1 MSQTRW
7 QVRGQCA
14 TLDTVFPE
22 PNKRQQEFGLENSS
36 ASMDRM
42 DKSFFSQNSIPA
54 RQRLIV
60 PLDVASFE
68 DATILVE
75 KLGDSVDFYKIGLYM
90 LMSGDYFKLAAWLT
104 DHGKLVFA
112 DTKMFDIPE
121 TIRNAMKQLKKWKIE
136 FVSVHFVN
144 EEALKAAVEE
154 KNGTKVLAVTVL
166 TSLNQADMDSQGFT
180 KPIEEIVCDRAK
192 RALAMGCDG
201 VISSGMEAPQLRN
214 RLGGKFLIVTPGIR
228 PGLNNRPPTPDDQ
241 KRTVDV
247 EQAFQNG
254 ADYIVVGRPILNE
267 PDQKKAAEAIQARI
281 TKLFPK

>member
-1 MSQTRW
+1 MSQTHW
-7 QVRGQCA
+7 QDQGRCG
-14 TLDTVFPE
+14 TVGAVFAE
-22 PNKRQQEFGLENSS
+22 ANERQQESGLENNST
-36 ASMDRM
+36 SMT
-42 DKSFFSQNSIPA
+42 DKSFFSQNPIPA

-60 PLDVASFE
+60 PLDVPSFDE
-68 DATILVE
+68 ATSLVE

-90 LMSGDYFKLAAWLT
+90 LMSGDYFKLAEWLT

-121 TIRNAMKQLKKWKIE
+121 TIRNAMRQLKKWKIE

-154 KNGTKVLAVTVL
+154 KNGTRVLAVTVL
-166 TSLNQADMDSQGFT
+166 TSLSQEDMKAQGFT

-192 RALAMGCDG
+192 RALDMGCDG
-201 VISSGMEAPQLRN
+201 VISSGMEAPQLRT
-214 RLGGKFLIVTPGIR
+214 RLGGKFLIVAPGIR
-228 PGLNNRPPTPDDQ
+228 PGLNNRPPADDQ

-267 PDQKKAAEAIQARI
+267 PNQKEAAEAIQARI
-281 TKLFPK
+281 AKLFPG